1 MLSILPT
8 TPAHLPVGTSVPT
21 QSPVAPN
28 EPSPTT
34 VILHGY
40 GAGLG
45 FFSLNF
51 EALSRWVSRRGV
63 PVYLLDWLGMGRSS
77 RDFPFKVTAK
87 PTDTSERVKQA
98 ESFFLDSLEEWRDEM
113 GINKMTLVGHS
124 LGAYLVTAYALK
136 YPQHVSRLVLLSP
149 AGVNAAPGSTV
160 PDAELETAPHSNRDE
175 ADPNSRPTEIR
186 NPSSS
191 NDLAALKTDQVQQKQ
206 KQSESWR
213 RRLVSGKSHFV
224 IG

>member
-1 MLSILPT
+1 
-8 TPAHLPVGTSVPT
+8 
-21 QSPVAPN
+21 
-28 EPSPTT
+28 
-34 VILHGY
+34 
-40 GAGLG
+40 
-45 FFSLNF
+45 
-51 EALSRWVSRRGV
+51 
-63 PVYLLDWLGMGRSS
+63 MGRSS